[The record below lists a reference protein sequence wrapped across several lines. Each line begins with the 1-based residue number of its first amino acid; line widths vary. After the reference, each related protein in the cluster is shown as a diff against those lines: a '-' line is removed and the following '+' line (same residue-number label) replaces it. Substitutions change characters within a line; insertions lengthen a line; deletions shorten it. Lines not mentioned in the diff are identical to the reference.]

1 VAEILIQRKRR
12 RRSWLWLLGL
22 VVLALLPWPF
32 LGNRDDTARRA
43 RIAQRDSVTTRAAP
57 VLPDAIRPET
67 ALRRDSASRV
77 TATAAGALA
86 SDSLKPAI
94 TPPATPPTP
103 ALSDSS
109 FERLIA
115 RRPARLDERNQRR
128 YIASGLRSLA
138 DELRALGASDA
149 GVRTI
154 RASADSLQLPGNPGT
169 RSADYARTAFLAA
182 VREFDV
188 LRERFAVRVDTG
200 RLRSTAWA
208 VKPES
213 SLLHQRGTVQAFF
226 ERARDALQSLSRR
239 RR

>member
-12 RRSWLWLLGL
+12 RRPWLWLVGL
-22 VVLALLPWPF
+22 LVLALLPWPF
-32 LGNRDDTARRA
+32 LGNRGDTAGRG
-43 RIAQRDSVTTRAAP
+43 RIAQRDSVAPRAT
-57 VLPDAIRPET
+57 AIRRDT
-67 ALRRDSASRV
+67 AARPDSANRV

-86 SDSLKPAI
+86 PDSIKPA
-94 TPPATPPTP
+94 TAPATTTLTAP
-103 ALSDSS
+103 LSDSS
-109 FERLIA
+109 FERFIA
-115 RRPARLDERNQRR
+115 RRSSTRPDERAQRR
-128 YIASGLRSLA
+128 YTANGLRRLA

-149 GVRTI
+149 GLRTI
-154 RASADSLQLPGNPGT
+154 RASADSLQLTGNRGK

-188 LRERFAVRVDTG
+188 LRERHAVRVDTG

-208 VKPES
+208 VKPDT
-213 SLLHQRGTVQAFF
+213 LLLAQRGTVQAFF